1 MYLILQWAIDV
12 LKKDAIKWLDKHKP
26 HFTQI
31 SDSIWDYAELG
42 LQETKSAQL
51 LASEFENIGFQ
62 VKQDVAGMPTAFVAT
77 FGTQKPVVGILG
89 EYDALSGLSQKPIPY
104 KEPVLEGA
112 PGHGC
117 GHNIHG
123 TSGAAAAIAVKEV
136 METHDLKGSIKFF
149 GCPAEETLVGKVF
162 MVRDGLFQGLDAVF
176 SHHPGSMN
184 AATLGSSNAMNS
196 VKFHFQGVASHAG
209 GSPHRGRSALDA
221 VELMNIGVNFMRE
234 HVVQEARIH
243 YIIEQGGDA
252 PNIVPATADS
262 WYFVRAPL
270 RSQVNQIY
278 QWILQIAEGAAIM
291 TQTKHEYRLLTGC
304 YNLLSVPSMANL
316 VTQNMRDIGAPKY
329 SDEEIQFAKSIQS
342 TIPSE
347 NIVESLRRSKRGDWR
362 DLIGVVMDTSIPDP
376 WGTGDVMGGSTDVA
390 DVSWQAPTIEFN
402 TATFALGIPGHSWQ
416 NVAMGK
422 SSISHKSLF
431 FAAKTIACCT
441 IDILS
446 KSSLR
451 SKVKEEWEIAKQGE
465 HYICPLSPYLKPP
478 FDQF

>member
-1 MYLILQWAIDV
+1 M
-12 LKKDAIKWLDKHKP
+12 LKKVANKWLDENKTC
-26 HFTQI
+26 FTQI

-62 VKQDVAGMPTAFVAT
+62 VKQGVAGMPTAFVAT
-77 FGTQKPVVGILG
+77 YGTQTPVIGILG
-89 EYDALSGLSQKPIPY
+89 EYDALSELSQKPIPN
-104 KEPVLEGA
+104 KEPILEGA

-162 MVRDGLFQGLDAVF
+162 MVRDGLFQDLDAVF

-184 AATLGSSNAMNS
+184 TAPLGSSNAMNS
-196 VKFHFQGVASHAG
+196 VKFRFQGVASHAG

-234 HVVQEARIH
+234 HVVPEARIH
-243 YIIEQGGDA
+243 YIIEQGGGA

-278 QWILQIAEGAAIM
+278 QWILEVAEGAAMM
-291 TQTKHEYRLLTGC
+291 TQTKHEHRLLTGC
-304 YNLLSVPSMANL
+304 YNLLSIPSMANL
-316 VTQNMRDIGAPKY
+316 VIQNMRDIGVPKY
-329 SDEEIQFAKSIQS
+329 SNDEYQFAQRIQS

-347 NIVESLRRSKRGDWR
+347 IIVEALRRSKREDWR
-362 DLIGVVMDTSIPDP
+362 DLIGDVMDTSIPDP
-376 WGTGDVMGGSTDVA
+376 WGVNDVMGGSTDVG
-390 DVSWQAPTIEFN
+390 DVSWQAPTIEFS

-422 SSISHKSLF
+422 SSIGHKSLL

-441 IDILS
+441 IDILT
-446 KSSLR
+446 KPSLR
-451 SKVKEEWEIAKQGE
+451 SQVKDEWTIAKQGE
-465 HYICPLSPYLKPP
+465 EYVSPLPFHLKPP
-478 FDQF
+478 LDQF

>member
-1 MYLILQWAIDV
+1 M
-12 LKKDAIKWLDKHKP
+12 LKKVAMKWLDESIT
-26 HFTQI
+26 HFAQI

-42 LQETKSAQL
+42 LQETKSAKL
-51 LASEFENIGFQ
+51 LASEFENTGFQ
-62 VKQDVAGMPTAFVAT
+62 VQRGIAEMPTAFVASY
-77 FGTQKPVVGILG
+77 GTQKPVIGILG
-89 EYDALSGLSQKPIPY
+89 EYDALSGLSQKPIPQR
-104 KEPVLEGA
+104 EPVLEGA

-123 TSGAAAAIAVKEV
+123 TSGTAAAIAVKEII
-136 METHDLKGSIKFF
+136 ETHDLKGSIKFF

-162 MVRDGLFQGLDAVF
+162 MVRDGLFQDLDAVF

-184 AATLGSSNAMNS
+184 TATLGSSNAMNS
-196 VKFHFQGVASHAG
+196 VKFRFQGVASHAG

-234 HVVQEARIH
+234 HVVPEARIH
-243 YIIEQGGDA
+243 YIIEEGGGA
-252 PNIVPATADS
+252 PNIVPAKADS

-278 QWILQIAEGAAIM
+278 QWILQIAEGAALM
-291 TQTKHEYRLLTGC
+291 TQTKHEHRLLTGC

-316 VTQNMRDIGAPKY
+316 VIQNMRDIGAPNY

-342 TIPSE
+342 TLPPE
-347 NIVESLRRSKRGDWR
+347 NIVEALRRSKREDWR
-362 DLIGVVMDTSIPDP
+362 DLIGVVIDTSIPDP
-376 WGTGDVMGGSTDVA
+376 WGVNDVMGGSTDVA
-390 DVSWQAPTIEFN
+390 DVSWQAPTIEFS

-422 SSISHKSLF
+422 SSISHKSLS

-441 IDILS
+441 IDILT
-446 KSSLR
+446 KPSLR
-451 SKVKEEWEIAKQGE
+451 SQIKDEWEFAKQGE
-465 HYICPLSPYLKPP
+465 HYVCPLPPNLKPP
-478 FDQF
+478 LDQF